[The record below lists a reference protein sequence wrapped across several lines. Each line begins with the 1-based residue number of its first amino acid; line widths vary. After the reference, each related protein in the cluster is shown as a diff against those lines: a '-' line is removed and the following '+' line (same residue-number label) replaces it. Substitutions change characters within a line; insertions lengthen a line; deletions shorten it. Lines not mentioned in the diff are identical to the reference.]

1 MTRPALINSVLNDIE
16 KAELQAFADNTT
28 MREAVKKVLLL
39 DVYFMGTMEKGKPV
53 DPLTNYTLSMASKKG
68 QYSNEALGAD
78 LRATW
83 EGINTLQTAFEELE
97 KFKSAPK
104 TKGVDNSNPGK

>member
-1 MTRPALINSVLNDIE
+1 MTRPELINTVLNDIE
-16 KAELQAFADNTT
+16 KAELQAFADNVT

-39 DVYFMGTMEKGKPV
+39 DVYFMGNMEPGKGA
-53 DPLTNYTLSMASKKG
+53 DPLTNYALSMASHKG

-83 EGINTLQTAFEELE
+83 EGINTLQTAFDEIS
-97 KFKSAPK
+97 KFKSVPV
-104 TKGVDNSNPGK
+104 TKGGDNANPGK